1 MAINS
6 MITWDSI
13 NKGFSTVLS
22 NGNLSAITPSSSAK
36 ARCSVG
42 KTSGKWYWEI
52 SFSGTF
58 GNPNLGIVNSSAI
71 LSASD
76 ANSANV
82 RSYYV
87 DGRKFPEISSYA
99 SNYTIN
105 DTISVLLDLDS
116 GTLEFWKNGISQGFS
131 HTNILSMGT
140 VYPFVS
146 SGQSASDATVMTA
159 NFGASTFKFTPPAG
173 FLPYAWETVDKFL
186 VLKDEI
192 AYGAVP
198 SQPLVPKLTSAVGE
212 NGSVISSGAYTSNWF
227 AFDGDKSTAYTTNF
241 VPSTGAPAYIGY
253 KFNTPV
259 TVKRYEF
266 LVGLID
272 FKLMASNDGV
282 SWVTLD
288 TRSNIPV
295 NMTTVQSY
303 IVPKAS
309 PYYYYKLETTK
320 ATSVRDW
327 IQFNAVQFYDYTP
340 VIIAPTLEEN
350 DYSTYGF
357 VKEDEIDLEKKHSH
371 ILIKTTNNSS
381 VGSGKVFK
389 HSISEKNPIKNVSIT

>member
-13 NKGFSTVLS
+13 NKGSTTVLS
-22 NGNLSAITPSSSAK
+22 NGNLSATTPSSSAK

-58 GNPNLGIVNSSAI
+58 GNPLIGILNDYSNLNSNDTS
-71 LSASD
+71 STY
-76 ANSANV
+76 V
-82 RSYYV
+82 RGYYV
-87 DGRKFPEISSYA
+87 DGRKSPEWVTYGAKYIS
-99 SNYTIN
+99 T
-105 DTISVLLDLDS
+105 DTISVLLDLDN
-116 GTLEFWKNGISQGFS
+116 GNLEFWKNGITQGVS
-131 HTNILSMGT
+131 HTNILTMGA

-146 SGQSASDATVMTA
+146 SGQSSGDATVMTA
-159 NFGASTFKFTPPAG
+159 NFGASTFKYTPPTG
-173 FLPYAWETVDKFL
+173 YLPYAWEKVDKFL
-186 VLKDEI
+186 ILKDEI
-192 AYGAVP
+192 AYGAIP
-198 SQPLVPKLTSAVGE
+198 SLPLIPILTSATGS

-227 AFDGDKSTAYTTNF
+227 AFDGDKSTVYTTNF
-241 VPSTGAPAYIGY
+241 VPSVGAPAYVGY
-253 KFNTPV
+253 KFNTPA

-327 IQFNAVQFYDYTP
+327 IQFNAVQFYDHTP
-340 VIIAPTLEEN
+340 VIITPTLEEN

-357 VKEDEIDLEKKHSH
+357 VKEDEIDLEK
-371 ILIKTTNNSS
+371 
-381 VGSGKVFK
+381 
-389 HSISEKNPIKNVSIT
+389 SIVTYL

>member
-1 MAINS
+1 M
-6 MITWDSI
+6 
-13 NKGFSTVLS
+13 
-22 NGNLSAITPSSSAK
+22 
-36 ARCSVG
+36 
-42 KTSGKWYWEI
+42 
-52 SFSGTF
+52 
-58 GNPNLGIVNSSAI
+58 
-71 LSASD
+71 
-76 ANSANV
+76 
-82 RSYYV
+82 
-87 DGRKFPEISSYA
+87 
-99 SNYTIN
+99 
-105 DTISVLLDLDS
+105 LDLDN
-116 GTLEFWKNGISQGFS
+116 GNLEFWKNGITQGVS
-131 HTNILSMGT
+131 HTNILTMGA

-146 SGQSASDATVMTA
+146 SGQSSGDATVMTA
-159 NFGASTFKFTPPAG
+159 NFGASTFKYTPPTG
-173 FLPYAWETVDKFL
+173 YLPYAWEKVDKFL
-186 VLKDEI
+186 ILKDEI
-192 AYGAVP
+192 AYGAIP
-198 SQPLVPKLTSAVGE
+198 SLPLIPILTSATGS

-227 AFDGDKSTAYTTNF
+227 AFDGDKSTVYTTNF
-241 VPSTGAPAYIGY
+241 VPSVGAPAYVGY
-253 KFNTPV
+253 KFNTPA

-327 IQFNAVQFYDYTP
+327 IQFNAVQFYDHTP
-340 VIIAPTLEEN
+340 VIITPTLEEN

-371 ILIKTTNNSS
+371 ILIKTTKNSS

-389 HSISEKNPIKNVSIT
+389 HSISEKNTIKNVSIT

>member
-6 MITWDSI
+6 LITWDSI
-13 NKGFSTVLS
+13 NKGSTTVLS
-22 NGNLSAITPSSSAK
+22 NGNLSATTPSSSVK

-58 GNPNLGIVNSSAI
+58 ANPIVGILNDFSNLNSNDTS
-71 LSASD
+71 STY
-76 ANSANV
+76 V
-82 RSYYV
+82 RGYYV
-87 DGRKFPEISSYA
+87 DGRKSPEWVAYGAKYIS
-99 SNYTIN
+99 T
-105 DTISVLLDLDS
+105 DTISVLLDLDNGS
-116 GTLEFWKNGISQGFS
+116 LEFWKNGITQGVS
-131 HTNILSMGT
+131 HTNILSMGP

-146 SGQSASDATVMTA
+146 SGQSSSDATVMTA
-159 NFGASTFKFTPPAG
+159 NFGASTFKYTPPTG
-173 FLPYAWETVDKFL
+173 FLPYAWEMVDKFL
-186 VLKDEI
+186 ILKDDI

-198 SQPLVPKLTSAVGE
+198 MKPLVPKLKSAVGE
-212 NGSVISSGAYTSNWF
+212 NGSVISSGAYTPNWF
-227 AFDGDKSTAYTTNF
+227 AFDGDNISGYATNF
-241 VPSTGAPAYIGY
+241 VPSAGAPAYVGY

-259 TVKRYEF
+259 TVKKYEF
-266 LVGLID
+266 LAGLID

-288 TRSNIPV
+288 TKTNIPV

-309 PYYYYKLETTK
+309 PYYYYKLEMTK
-320 ATSVRDW
+320 ATSLRDW
-327 IQFNAVQFYDYTP
+327 VTFFVVQFYDYIPVVITP
-340 VIIAPTLEEN
+340 TFEEN
-350 DYSTYGF
+350 DYSAYGF
-357 VKEDEIDLEKKHSH
+357 VKEEEIDLDNKHSH
-371 ILIKTTNNSS
+371 ILIKTTKNSS